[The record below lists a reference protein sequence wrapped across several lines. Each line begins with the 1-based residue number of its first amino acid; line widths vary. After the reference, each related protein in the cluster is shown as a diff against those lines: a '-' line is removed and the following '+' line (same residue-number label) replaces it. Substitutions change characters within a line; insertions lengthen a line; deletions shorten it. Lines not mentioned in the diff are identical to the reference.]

1 MADTRSAVL
10 VDAGEQ
16 SRRYRR
22 WKWTVLFAAMVM
34 YLFMYT
40 GRQTFGFAIPGI
52 QREYGIDKTV
62 LGTISGIGLWAYAAG
77 QFVNGGLAD
86 RFGGR
91 RLGSVGAIGSTALNW
106 LLSIVGN
113 AVGIGVCWGVNGLFQ
128 AMGWPS
134 GSRVISQWWRQH
146 ERGRA
151 FSLYTFAAGLAS
163 IVAYVT
169 SVLVIDIWKLSWQWI
184 FRGPVLLM
192 LVGGVL
198 FLLLARERPAD
209 AGIDVQQQPEEQQS
223 SEQETVAEGERQ
235 GIWARY
241 GSVLKVPGIWFAGL
255 AIGFQN
261 AARYA
266 LLIWVPVYFLGEK
279 ASSSGSLWMTVALP
293 AGMAVGA
300 LSNGFV
306 SDTVF
311 RSRRWPAITTYM
323 LLAAV
328 ASLGMYLLPRG
339 STLGVVILFVTGFL
353 VYGPQSSFW
362 ALCPDLVG
370 PARGATA
377 IGVVDCFAYIFAG
390 FEEPVVGHIMDVTG
404 QTSLV
409 FIIVAVSC
417 AVGGFIAM
425 AIRR

>member
-1 MADTRSAVL
+1 MASTPRVL
-10 VDAGEQ
+10 VDTEQ
-16 SRRYRR
+16 TPRFHR
-22 WKWTVLFAAMVM
+22 WKWTVLLAAMVM

-40 GRQTFGFAIPGI
+40 GRQAFGFAIPGI
-52 QREYGIDKTV
+52 QREYGIDKAT

-77 QFVNGGLAD
+77 QFINGGLAD

-91 RLGSVGAIGSTALNW
+91 RLGGIGAIGSTALNW
-106 LLSIVGN
+106 LLSAAGS
-113 AVGIGVCWGVNGLFQ
+113 AAGIGVCWAANGLFQ

-134 GSRVISQWWRQH
+134 GSRVISQWWKSH
-146 ERGRA
+146 ERGKA
-151 FSLYTFAAGLAS
+151 FSLYTFAAGMAS
-163 IVAYVT
+163 IVAYLT
-169 SVLVIDIWKLSWQWI
+169 SVLVLDIFDLDWRWI

-192 LVGGVL
+192 LLGGTL
-198 FLLLARERPAD
+198 FLLLARDRPRDCGFED
-209 AGIDVQQQPEEQQS
+209 AEPDANTVHGQS
-223 SEQETVAEGERQ
+223 VPGDDGQS
-235 GIWARY
+235 IWAKY
-241 GSVLKVPGIWFAGL
+241 AGVLRVPGIWIAGC

-279 ASSSGSLWMTVALP
+279 ASSGSLWVTVALP

-306 SDTVF
+306 SDKIF
-311 RSRRWPAITTYM
+311 RSRRWPAISTYM
-323 LLAAV
+323 LLAML
-328 ASLGMYLLPRG
+328 ASLAMYLLPRG
-339 STLGVVILFVTGFL
+339 SVFGIVLLFATGFL

-370 PARGATA
+370 AARGATA
-377 IGVVDCFAYIFAG
+377 IGVVDCFAYVFAG
-390 FEEPVVGHIMDVTG
+390 FEEPVVGYIMDVTG
-404 QTSLV
+404 ETSLV

-417 AVGGFIAM
+417 AVGGLIAI